1 MLSERQLQALLQLFD
16 KRMQGVTDQYLKDM
30 GAHLKNI
37 GQLLPSDVNR
47 LVEMKRIGVN
57 VDRIKRE
64 IAKAAQLNIKDI
76 ETVFAAVAQ
85 IDYSFARKFYGEA
98 KQIPIRQNKA
108 LLRILQAQ
116 ARVTAQQMENLSRTT
131 ILTDS
136 YRRAVDVAVQA
147 AQSGVTDYNSAIRTA
162 LKQAAKN
169 GLQVEFP
176 QSGMRRRV
184 ESAVRQN
191 VLDGI
196 RQLNNDVLWQ
206 TGKEFG
212 ADGVEISAHALCA
225 EDHLP
230 YQGKQYS
237 MREFETL
244 QNTLDRPFGMWNC
257 KHTRW
262 PIIMGISEPA
272 HDAAYLERLRRSSSM
287 RIDIGG
293 EVKTR
298 YQWTQEQ
305 RRIETAIRV
314 QNDVVTAAKAAGD
327 DFSRLEAQ
335 RNIADLIARYD
346 YVSEKAGL
354 ELRYDRTVG
363 VTVPKSKKL
372 IRTVKNYSQSMNV
385 AVDRLPNRVQD
396 AILSSGTKVGGG
408 GVQFIG
414 KIDRS
419 IYSCVAEDISTDEVI
434 ITDKQIIH
442 IFEGHGEEE
451 HANVIQHLAAAVA
464 EPDYILGD
472 SDPRTAIVLKC
483 ITLAEEDERY
493 RIILKLAADDP
504 QHPKN
509 SIITA
514 FFISEKKWNKYIRNK
529 DILYKRPEL

>member
-1 MLSERQLQALLQLFD
+1 MLSEHQLQALLQLFD
-16 KRMQGVTDQYLKDM
+16 KRMQGVTNQYLQAM
-30 GAHLKNI
+30 GAHLKSI

-47 LVEMKRIGVN
+47 LVEMKRIGIN

-76 ETVFAAVAQ
+76 EKVFAAVAQ

-116 ARVTAQQMENLSRTT
+116 AHVTAQQMENLSRTT
-131 ILTDS
+131 ILTDG

-237 MREFETL
+237 MEEFDRL

-257 KHTRW
+257 KHIRW
-262 PIIMGISEPA
+262 PIIMGVSEPA

-287 RIDIGG
+287 RIDIDS

-327 DFSRLEAQ
+327 NVSRLEAQ
-335 RNIADLIARYD
+335 KNIDDLIARYD

-363 VTVPKSKKL
+363 AAVYRNNRSIELPKLVERANIKTAANREWLRKGYQMAVQNGDISALTGFDHYVRTAQEIEQRIVGITTSDGVSIKRYVTH
-372 IRTVKNYSQSMNV
+372 
-385 AVDRLPNRVQD
+385 
-396 AILSSGTKVGGG
+396 
-408 GVQFIG
+408 F
-414 KIDRS
+414 IDRVIGGYERKREPVS
-419 IYSCVAEDISTDEVI
+419 ITAVREALLNPQQPVVRKRPKGKPPSNVYKTDECSVSVNPNTGLI
-434 ITDKQIIH
+434 IQTSPKQK
-442 IFEGHGEEE
+442 GES
-451 HANVIQHLAAAVA
+451 V
-464 EPDYILGD
+464 
-472 SDPRTAIVLKC
+472 
-483 ITLAEEDERY
+483 
-493 RIILKLAADDP
+493 
-504 QHPKN
+504 
-509 SIITA
+509 
-514 FFISEKKWNKYIRNK
+514 
-529 DILYKRPEL
+529 